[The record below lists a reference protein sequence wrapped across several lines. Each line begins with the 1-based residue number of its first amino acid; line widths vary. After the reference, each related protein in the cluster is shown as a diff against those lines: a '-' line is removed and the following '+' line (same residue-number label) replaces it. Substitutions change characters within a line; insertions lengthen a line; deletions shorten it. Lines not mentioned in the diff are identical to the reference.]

1 MNQGLSRNMRRAARR
16 MRRKRTTELNIVSMI
31 DILTV
36 LVFFLLVNALGVS
49 VLGVNLPP
57 PNTEPP
63 KEPPLDLR
71 LIVRKDDL
79 VLLDREGII
88 QKLPNTVAGPA
99 TNAAASP
106 PANAG
111 AGAAATPAPG
121 PSYDLASLADLI
133 GKIKDRFPDE
143 DKITLML
150 EPEIAYDALVQVM
163 DVVRMDPGG
172 NGKPQRELFPQI
184 SMGDAPA
191 QPAPQAATQ

>member
-1 MNQGLSRNMRRAARR
+1 MKQGLSRNMRRAARR

-57 PNTEPP
+57 PNSEPP
-63 KEPPLDLR
+63 KVPPLDLR
-71 LIVRKDDL
+71 LIVRKDS
-79 VLLDREGII
+79 VELLDREGVIK
-88 QKLPNTVAGPA
+88 QLPNSTTG
-99 TNAAASP
+99 
-106 PANAG
+106 
-111 AGAAATPAPG
+111 
-121 PSYDLASLADLI
+121 YDFQDL
-133 GKIKDRFPDE
+133 GDLVGQIKDRFPDE
-143 DKITLML
+143 DKITMML
-150 EPEIAYDALVQVM
+150 EPDIAYDALVQLM

-191 QPAPQAATQ
+191 HPAPQAAPQ

>member
-1 MNQGLSRNMRRAARR
+1 MKQGLSRNVRRAARR

-57 PNTEPP
+57 PNSEPP
-63 KEPPLDLR
+63 KTPPLDLR
-71 LIVRKDDL
+71 LIVRKDSL
-79 VLLDREGII
+79 SLLDREGII
-88 QKLPNTVAGPA
+88 KQLPN
-99 TNAAASP
+99 AAP
-106 PANAG
+106 Q
-111 AGAAATPAPG
+111 AGAAAG
-121 PSYDLASLADLI
+121 SPSTYDVQDLSDLI
-133 GKIKDRFPDE
+133 GKVKDRFPDE

-150 EPEIAYDALVQVM
+150 EPDIAYDSLVQLM

-172 NGKPQRELFPQI
+172 NGKPERELFPQI

-191 QPAPQAATQ
+191 QPAAPAPAASQ